1 MGTGTFDGMMN
12 SISRF
17 QADSAQSSEALAR
30 TRSAGDDA
38 ALREAAQQFEALF
51 VKQMLNSMRATLD
64 TKSDMLY
71 GGLSQDIFE
80 DMLYD
85 EYSRIFA
92 KTGDL
97 GIADLIY
104 RQLQ

>member
-1 MGTGTFDGMMN
+1 MIEGMMN
-12 SISRF
+12 SISRY
-17 QADSAQSSEALAR
+17 QTDSALSSEALSRSR
-30 TRSAGDDA
+30 TGQDEE
-38 ALREAAQQFEALF
+38 ALREVAQQFEALF
-51 VKQMLNSMRATLD
+51 VKQMLDSMRATLD

-80 DMLYD
+80 DMLYG
-85 EYSRIFA
+85 EYSRVFA